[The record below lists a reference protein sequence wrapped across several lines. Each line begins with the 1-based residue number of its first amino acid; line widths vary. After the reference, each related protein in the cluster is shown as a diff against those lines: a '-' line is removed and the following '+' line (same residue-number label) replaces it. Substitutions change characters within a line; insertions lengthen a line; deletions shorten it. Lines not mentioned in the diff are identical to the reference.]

1 MYQTNPDYLER
12 AARFLGYTADHLERG
27 KCLADALDGAGAPLP
42 GPRLRGMMT
51 DALLRADALNPGA
64 DILTVVRAAERALY
78 RRRDV
83 ARSLVT

>member
-1 MYQTNPDYLER
+1 
-12 AARFLGYTADHLERG
+12 
-27 KCLADALDGAGAPLP
+27 
-42 GPRLRGMMT
+42 MMT